1 MLNGL
6 KTVKIVN
13 VSSFEKHAGSS
24 ARRPSDYIFLENGNS
39 LHKVL
44 ESGWKA
50 RDRKSNVLVALRMA
64 IGEACSESSGSKK
77 SCCSKCGFADG
88 ELVSCSG
95 ASCMNLCHPG
105 RPSVTHCT
113 SVQTSYIKPIGLKP
127 KSIHLMNELEVLVG
141 SSANQCC

>member
-105 RPSVTHCT
+105 RPSVTHCRPVYKLPT
-113 SVQTSYIKPIGLKP
+113 SSP
-127 KSIHLMNELEVLVG
+127 
-141 SSANQCC
+141 